1 MCRFGVG
8 CVCDTPT
15 GNQCGPPSTSFSLAK
30 RPYPSGVRL
39 RSARYARLH
48 SASPRRGKDERKKDN
63 LQKENYTDAQGEMG
77 PMQCGTK
84 MSKTTEASCVASGC
98 DSCEQQS
105 ATEYLFCTD
114 TTDNVACWRTP
125 CERFTATY
133 QRRTGECDGDCVCQF
148 GEWVDVTTTFDHTN
162 TTDECGT

>member
-1 MCRFGVG
+1 VFGQPNNKKQKKASEMKTAFKLLTIV
-8 CVCDTPT
+8 
-15 GNQCGPPSTSFSLAK
+15 SLAIVIQPG
-30 RPYPSGVRL
+30 R
-39 RSARYARLH
+39 
-48 SASPRRGKDERKKDN
+48 
-63 LQKENYTDAQGEMG
+63 AQGEMG